1 VLHVHTCGGMHA
13 CMHACARACVCVCV
27 CVSVYMCMCMREN
40 ASREEDIRWLYY
52 ILLYFL
58 KAGFFTEPRASVRV
72 YICSA
77 QGMALLE
84 GVVLLE

>member
-1 VLHVHTCGGMHA
+1 
-13 CMHACARACVCVCV
+13 
-27 CVSVYMCMCMREN
+27 MREN